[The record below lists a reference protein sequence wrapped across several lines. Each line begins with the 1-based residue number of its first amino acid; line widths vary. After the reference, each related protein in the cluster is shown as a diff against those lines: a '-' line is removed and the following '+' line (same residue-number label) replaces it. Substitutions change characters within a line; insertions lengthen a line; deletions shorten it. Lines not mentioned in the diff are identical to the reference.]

1 MPDAVEGPGGA
12 LLQQIGPLSPHRPPP
27 AGPAVACRA
36 EFDGGEASSAALQ
49 AKILRPAEH
58 KAADTEA
65 VGSVGPGSSRSETAR
80 EEEKEE
86 GERVR
91 LRLRAQRGWLMPD
104 SLVAIVGGG
113 IGGLATALALQQIGL
128 RARVYER
135 DSAFAVRRQG
145 YGLTLS
151 TTNSALT
158 ALGLLEEL
166 RQRDVPSRS
175 HFVFK
180 SDGETLGYFGN
191 AFSQIEHGNR
201 PLPDRGNLR
210 VPRQVLRQMLLDRL
224 APGTVEWGHQ
234 LANFVDHPP
243 AKGGAGGRVTL
254 TFTSGKVVEAAALI
268 GADGI
273 HSVVRCR
280 RRPAAD
286 PPGYLG
292 VLAVVGITP
301 VAHPLLDERGF
312 YTLDGQMRM
321 FTMPFSCAENGQPA
335 QTMWQLSMSMP
346 EVEARSL
353 AASDPTDLLRELQCR
368 CRDWHAPVPEM
379 LRGTDP
385 GSLWAAPLCDAHPP
399 PAPKKGCS
407 SAVTVLGDAAHPMGT
422 LPLRAALTCC
432 CGYVLLTYCGVLP
445 NWQ

>member
-1 MPDAVEGPGGA
+1 MCADVCRVPSQRDDSTGSVQPAARVSDEQLAGE
-12 LLQQIGPLSPHRPPP
+12 LSP
-27 AGPAVACRA
+27 RA
-36 EFDGGEASSAALQ
+36 
-49 AKILRPAEH
+49 AE
-58 KAADTEA
+58 E
-65 VGSVGPGSSRSETAR
+65 
-80 EEEKEE
+80 
-86 GERVR
+86 VR

-113 IGGLATALALQQIGL
+113 IGGLATALALQQAGL

-135 DSAFAVRRQG
+135 DIAFAVRRQG

-151 TTNSALT
+151 TTNSALA

-180 SDGETLGYFGN
+180 SDGEVLGYFGN
-191 AFSQIEHGNR
+191 AFSKLEHGDR

-234 LANFVDHPP
+234 LADFVDHPP
-243 AKGGAGGRVTL
+243 AKGGAGGGVTL
-254 TFTSGKVVEAAALI
+254 TFASGKVVEAAALI

-280 RRPAAD
+280 RKPVAD
-286 PPGYLG
+286 LPGYLG

-301 VAHPLLDERGF
+301 VTHPLLHERGF
-312 YTLDGQMRM
+312 YTLDGRMRM
-321 FTMPFSCAENGQPA
+321 FTMPFSRAEDGQPA

-346 EVEARSL
+346 ELEARSL
-353 AASDPTDLLRELQCR
+353 AASDAADLLRELQCR

-399 PAPKKGCS
+399 PAPKKGSS

-422 LPLRAALTCC
+422 PALCAAPTCC
-432 CGYVLLTYCGVLP
+432 RRCASLICCGVLP
-445 NWQ
+445 NWLGVRYV